1 MQITKMG
8 IWHTLKSKLE
18 LIILEHEKFSL

>member
-8 IWHTLKSKLE
+8 IWHALKSKLE
-18 LIILEHEKFSL
+18 LIILEHDKFSL